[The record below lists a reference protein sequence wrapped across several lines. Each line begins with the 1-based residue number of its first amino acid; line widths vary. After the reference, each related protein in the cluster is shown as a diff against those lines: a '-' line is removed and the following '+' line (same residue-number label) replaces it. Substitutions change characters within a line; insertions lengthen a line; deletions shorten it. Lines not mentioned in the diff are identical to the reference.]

1 MSANLVSRALRSQ
14 SWLAVGLLA
23 TGLLAVTGALQPSHA
38 QVVNTDERANP
49 LGDLENSSETNVF
62 GTRDG
67 DLNPF
72 DIIHNSN
79 FSGPSPEDFF
89 RETQENLNTQT
100 SEFLKKRQQLLK
112 QQQNQGTIQFGEGV
126 LPASE
131 AQ

>member
-1 MSANLVSRALRSQ
+1 MSANLFSRALRSH

-23 TGLLAVTGALQPSHA
+23 IGLLATMGTLQPSHA

-79 FSGPSPEDFF
+79 FRGPSPEDFF

>member
-1 MSANLVSRALRSQ
+1 MSANLFGRALRSQ
-14 SWLAVGLLA
+14 SWLAVGLLT
-23 TGLLAVTGALQPSHA
+23 TGLLATMGTLLQPSHA

-89 RETQENLNTQT
+89 RETQENLNDQT
-100 SEFLKKRQQLLK
+100 SEFLKKRRQLMQQ
-112 QQQNQGTIQFGEGV
+112 QQQNQGGGQS
-126 LPASE
+126 PE
-131 AQ
+131 APPQ

>member
-14 SWLAVGLLA
+14 SWLAVGLLT